1 MMMSKRKYVEI
12 SGGGATSNG
21 SSYKELGLQQR
32 QVEHLLEQG
41 KKALF
46 KSLKVARG
54 FERQK
59 LGRRQKTAKAEK
71 AEDDLIRLDSEVA
84 ALKVCG
90 SSPLT
95 YTIVLIIAD
104 LGSSHNSRNT
114 SIQVTTEDQVNCVR
128 AFVSGTCSRD
138 CRSDSKTVGYG
149 EC

>member
-1 MMMSKRKYVEI
+1 MMPKRKYAEI
-12 SGGGATSNG
+12 SGKAPTPNGTSD
-21 SSYKELGLQQR
+21 KEFGLQQR

-71 AEDDLIRLDSEVA
+71 AEDDLIRLNAEVA

-90 SSPLT
+90 SEPMSYIL
-95 YTIVLIIAD
+95 A
-104 LGSSHNSRNT
+104 NS
-114 SIQVTTEDQVNCVR
+114 
-128 AFVSGTCSRD
+128 
-138 CRSDSKTVGYG
+138 CRPWI
-149 EC
+149 